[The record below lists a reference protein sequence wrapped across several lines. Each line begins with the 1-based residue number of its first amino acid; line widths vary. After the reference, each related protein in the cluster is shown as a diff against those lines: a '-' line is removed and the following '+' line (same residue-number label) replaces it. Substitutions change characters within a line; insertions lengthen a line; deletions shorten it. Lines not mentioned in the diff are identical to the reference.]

1 MCFDQKPVSH
11 PIAGSCLC
19 PLSLSTLVPK
29 FGGPGTSA
37 STPLAGSKGSKAS
50 PWFGRKVT
58 SCNTKP
64 GVIERQLGMEG
75 RVLGLGCPGI
85 FHPLRAALGTSSHAF
100 AGSSKLH
107 CSVSSSLNTT
117 SGRIP
122 FPAALGAQ
130 GLWPRCGPKLKPCSS
145 SQLCLSE
152 QGYSSSIGSPSLLL
166 QGWGHQGPALSTPAP
181 PRPRRPPSAEL
192 LWRVK

>member
-1 MCFDQKPVSH
+1 M
-11 PIAGSCLC
+11 
-19 PLSLSTLVPK
+19 
-29 FGGPGTSA
+29 
-37 STPLAGSKGSKAS
+37 
-50 PWFGRKVT
+50 T
-58 SCNTKP
+58 SCSTKP
-64 GVIERQLGMEG
+64 GVIERQVGMEG
-75 RVLGLGCPGI
+75 RPLGLGCPGI

-122 FPAALGAQ
+122 FPAALRAR
-130 GLWPRCGPKLKPCSS
+130 GLGPRCGPKLKPCSS

-166 QGWGHQGPALSTPAP
+166 QGWGHQGSRPVHTCSSQAEKAAFCRTPLESEVTASLCPCCSHQSQQDGASGHTQPANTGMLGS
-181 PRPRRPPSAEL
+181 RFL
-192 LWRVK
+192 FID